1 MFVSVREF
9 VMASIQP
16 PVSVATVTLPLSPE
30 QEAER
35 RAFNRAFR
43 ELGLSWYWEVYDYR
57 ELVSAGDASARVCR
71 YVQTRQ
77 PALLAAYDA
86 DFIAKLVSD
95 IAERIRS
102 GQAQSTQSEAPGAA
116 RGWTPGAH
124 SVDFVA

>member
-1 MFVSVREF
+1 
-9 VMASIQP
+9 MASIQP
-16 PVSVATVTLPLSPE
+16 PVAVATVTPPLGPE

-43 ELGLSWYWEVYDYR
+43 ELGLSWYWEVSDYR
-57 ELVSAGDASARVCR
+57 ELASASDAAARVSR
-71 YVQTRQ
+71 YLETRQ

-86 DFIAKLVSD
+86 CFIARLVSD
-95 IAERIRS
+95 IAARMQREE
-102 GQAQSTQSEAPGAA
+102 AQPDNASST